1 MAAADRRI
9 NFWRLVRSPIWTYDY
24 RFGKQ
29 CHWLLLEGEN
39 ILFCF
44 HQLPMTVVMRA
55 VRRFVA
61 RSLSM
66 KAIINSVLLVVT
78 QALSLSRLVMCDVKK
93 QWCSS
98 Q

>member
-1 MAAADRRI
+1 
-9 NFWRLVRSPIWTYDY
+9 
-24 RFGKQ
+24 
-29 CHWLLLEGEN
+29 
-39 ILFCF
+39 
-44 HQLPMTVVMRA
+44 MTVVMRA

-93 QWCSS
+93 Q
-98 Q
+98 